1 MVIYE
6 LEIVKFLVWKIVI
19 KFVYGV
25 LGVVFYFY
33 NYDVEGVVG
42 GFDNGFYSL
51 LFFVDLI
58 VCYDD
63 QDVVFLGGFYYFYCF
78 INERGKVCWIIERY
92 FGGNIIISI
101 QYFRKVF
108 VR

>member
-1 MVIYE
+1 MKRKVCIRMFYFRGYCMVIYE
-6 LEIVKFLVWKIVI
+6 LEIVKFSVRKIVI

-63 QDVVFLGGFYYFYCF
+63 
-78 INERGKVCWIIERY
+78 
-92 FGGNIIISI
+92 
-101 QYFRKVF
+101 
-108 VR
+108 